1 MAKGKLGFGWMRL
14 PQKSENPED
23 IDFEQV
29 NQMVDAYLDA
39 GFDYFDTSYVYH
51 NGKSENAI
59 QRCLISRYPR
69 EKFRLASKLPTF
81 AITKEEQVEEIFAQ
95 QLEKCG
101 TEYFDYFL
109 LHNVNGIRY
118 EREIKEC
125 HMFEHMQQWKKD
137 GKIRHIGFSYH
148 DSADNLDKILSEHP
162 EVEFVQIA
170 LNYIDWNAYLIQAKK
185 CYEVI
190 RKHGCQVI
198 VMEPVKGGMLAKVP
212 EKAEALM
219 KQEAPRM
226 SPASWAIRFAAGLDG
241 ILTVLSGMSDL
252 AQVEDNISYMKDF
265 QPLND
270 RELKILKEVSR
281 IYKEEGPV
289 HTADF
294 SKYEEIS
301 PKGVSAA
308 AILEA
313 YNNCMLQPNPG
324 FAAEHNYFSV
334 EKAKHGIKTEENCI
348 PLPAVLSEGTDIS
361 DMVKEAE
368 GFLNSNLHYSD
379 LIGISICVI

>member
-39 GFDYFDTSYVYH
+39 GFDYFDTSYVCH

-368 GFLNSNLHYSD
+368 GFLNSNAFFQYE
-379 LIGISICVI
+379 VQ

>member
-29 NQMVDAYLDA
+29 NQMVDAYLDV

-137 GKIRHIGFSYH
+137 GKICHIGFSYH

-308 AILEA
+308 AILET

-368 GFLNSNLHYSD
+368 EFLNSNAFFQYE
-379 LIGISICVI
+379 VQ

>member
-81 AITKEEQVEEIFAQ
+81 AITKEEQAEEIFAQ

-198 VMEPVKGGMLAKVP
+198 VMVPVKGGMLAKVP

-368 GFLNSNLHYSD
+368 GFLNSNAFFQYE
-379 LIGISICVI
+379 VQ

>member
-308 AILEA
+308 AILET

-368 GFLNSNLHYSD
+368 GFLNSNAFFQYE
-379 LIGISICVI
+379 VQ

>member
-294 SKYEEIS
+294 NKYEEIS

-313 YNNCMLQPNPG
+313 YNNCMHQPNPG

-368 GFLNSNLHYSD
+368 GFLNSNAFFQYE
-379 LIGISICVI
+379 VQ

>member
-226 SPASWAIRFAAGLDG
+226 SPASWGIRFAAGLDG

-368 GFLNSNLHYSD
+368 GFLNSNAFFQYE
-379 LIGISICVI
+379 VQ

>member
-14 PQKSENPED
+14 PQRSENPED

-59 QRCLISRYPR
+59 KRCLISRYPR

-137 GKIRHIGFSYH
+137 GKIRYIGFSYH
-148 DSADNLDKILSEHP
+148 DSADNLDKVLSEHP

-170 LNYIDWNAYLIQAKK
+170 LNYIDWEAYLIQAKK

-212 EKAEALM
+212 KKAEALM
-219 KQEAPRM
+219 KQEAPQM

-270 RELKILKEVSR
+270 REQEILKEVSR

-294 SKYEEIS
+294 SRYEEIS

-324 FAAEHNYFSV
+324 FAGEHNYFST

-348 PLPAVLSEGTDIS
+348 PLPAVLSDGTDIS

-368 GFLNSNLHYSD
+368 EFLNSNAFFQYK
-379 LIGISICVI
+379 V

>member
-219 KQEAPRM
+219 KQEVPRM

-334 EKAKHGIKTEENCI
+334 EKAKHGIKTEENCV

-368 GFLNSNLHYSD
+368 GFLNSNAFFQYE
-379 LIGISICVI
+379 VQ

>member
-361 DMVKEAE
+361 DMLKEAE
-368 GFLNSNLHYSD
+368 GFLNSNPFFQYE
-379 LIGISICVI
+379 VQ

>member
-29 NQMVDAYLDA
+29 NQMVDAYLDV

-313 YNNCMLQPNPG
+313 YNNCMHQPNPG

-368 GFLNSNLHYSD
+368 GFLNSNAFFQYE
-379 LIGISICVI
+379 VQ

>member
-125 HMFEHMQQWKKD
+125 HMFEHMRQWKKD

-170 LNYIDWNAYLIQAKK
+170 LNYIDWSAYLIQAKK

-198 VMEPVKGGMLAKVP
+198 VMELVKGGMLAKVP

-348 PLPAVLSEGTDIS
+348 PLPAVLSEGTDIP
-361 DMVKEAE
+361 D
-368 GFLNSNLHYSD
+368 
-379 LIGISICVI
+379 I

>member
-361 DMVKEAE
+361 DMVKETE
-368 GFLNSNLHYSD
+368 GFLNSNAFFQYE
-379 LIGISICVI
+379 VQ

>member
-308 AILEA
+308 AILET

-368 GFLNSNLHYSD
+368 EFLNSNAFFQYE
-379 LIGISICVI
+379 VQ

>member
-270 RELKILKEVSR
+270 RELKILKEVSY

-289 HTADF
+289 HTTDF

-368 GFLNSNLHYSD
+368 GFLSSNAFFQYE
-379 LIGISICVI
+379 VQ

>member
-81 AITKEEQVEEIFAQ
+81 AITKEEQAEEIFAQ

-101 TEYFDYFL
+101 TAYFDYFL

-226 SPASWAIRFAAGLDG
+226 SPASWVIRFAAGLDG

-368 GFLNSNLHYSD
+368 EFLNSNAFFQYE
-379 LIGISICVI
+379 VQ

>member
-101 TEYFDYFL
+101 SEYFDYFL

-226 SPASWAIRFAAGLDG
+226 SPASWAIRFAAGLEG

-368 GFLNSNLHYSD
+368 GFLNSNAFFQYE
-379 LIGISICVI
+379 VQ

>member
-270 RELKILKEVSR
+270 RELKILKEVSC

-368 GFLNSNLHYSD
+368 GFLNSNAFFQYE
-379 LIGISICVI
+379 VQ

>member
-270 RELKILKEVSR
+270 RELKILKEVSC
-281 IYKEEGPV
+281 IYKEEGPG

-368 GFLNSNLHYSD
+368 GFLNSNAFFQYE
-379 LIGISICVI
+379 VQ

>member
-198 VMEPVKGGMLAKVP
+198 VMEPMKGGMLAKVP

-270 RELKILKEVSR
+270 RELKILKEVSC

-368 GFLNSNLHYSD
+368 GFLNSNAFFQYE
-379 LIGISICVI
+379 VQ

>member
-109 LHNVNGIRY
+109 LHNVNDIRY

-368 GFLNSNLHYSD
+368 EFLNSNAFFQYE
-379 LIGISICVI
+379 VQ

>member
-29 NQMVDAYLDA
+29 NQMLDAYLDA

-368 GFLNSNLHYSD
+368 GFLNSNAFFQYE
-379 LIGISICVI
+379 VQ

>member
-101 TEYFDYFL
+101 TEYFEYFL

-368 GFLNSNLHYSD
+368 GFLNSNAFFQYE
-379 LIGISICVI
+379 VQ

>member
-368 GFLNSNLHYSD
+368 GFLNSNAFFQYE
-379 LIGISICVI
+379 VQ

>member
-69 EKFRLASKLPTF
+69 DKFRLASKLPTF

-198 VMEPVKGGMLAKVP
+198 VMEPMKGGMLAKVP

-270 RELKILKEVSR
+270 RELKILKEVSC

-368 GFLNSNLHYSD
+368 GFLNSNAFFQYE
-379 LIGISICVI
+379 VQ

>member
-81 AITKEEQVEEIFAQ
+81 AITKEEQAEEIFAQ

-198 VMEPVKGGMLAKVP
+198 VMVPVKGGMLAKVP

-308 AILEA
+308 AILET

-368 GFLNSNLHYSD
+368 EFLNSNAFFQYE
-379 LIGISICVI
+379 VQ

>member
-101 TEYFDYFL
+101 TAYFDYFL

-270 RELKILKEVSR
+270 RELKILKEVSH

-368 GFLNSNLHYSD
+368 GFLNSNAFFQYE
-379 LIGISICVI
+379 VQ

>member
-14 PQKSENPED
+14 PQRSENPED

-59 QRCLISRYPR
+59 KRCLISRYPR

-109 LHNVNGIRY
+109 LHNVK
-118 EREIKEC
+118 EIKEC

-170 LNYIDWNAYLIQAKK
+170 LNYIDWEAYLIQAKK

-212 EKAEALM
+212 KKAEALM
-219 KQEAPRM
+219 KQEAPQM

-265 QPLND
+265 F
-270 RELKILKEVSR
+270 SR
-281 IYKEEGPV
+281 
-289 HTADF
+289 
-294 SKYEEIS
+294 YEEIS

-324 FAAEHNYFSV
+324 FAAEHNYFST

-348 PLPAVLSEGTDIS
+348 PLPAVLSDGTDIS

-368 GFLNSNLHYSD
+368 EFLNSNAFFQYK
-379 LIGISICVI
+379 V

>member
-368 GFLNSNLHYSD
+368 GFLNSNPFFQYE
-379 LIGISICVI
+379 VQ

>member
-1 MAKGKLGFGWMRL
+1 MVKGKLGFGWMRL

-101 TEYFDYFL
+101 SEYFDYFL

-226 SPASWAIRFAAGLDG
+226 SPASWAIRFAAGLEG

-308 AILEA
+308 AILET

-334 EKAKHGIKTEENCI
+334 EKAKHGIKTEKNCI

-368 GFLNSNLHYSD
+368 GFLNSNAFFQYE
-379 LIGISICVI
+379 VQ

>member
-101 TEYFDYFL
+101 SEYFDYFL

-270 RELKILKEVSR
+270 RELKILKEVSY

-289 HTADF
+289 HTTDF

-368 GFLNSNLHYSD
+368 GFLNSNAFFQYE
-379 LIGISICVI
+379 VQ

>member
-23 IDFEQV
+23 IDFEHV

-69 EKFRLASKLPTF
+69 EKFRLASKLPAF

-101 TEYFDYFL
+101 TAYFDYFL

-368 GFLNSNLHYSD
+368 GFLNSNAFFQYE
-379 LIGISICVI
+379 VQ

>member
-29 NQMVDAYLDA
+29 NQMVDAYLDV

-137 GKIRHIGFSYH
+137 GKIRHIGFSSH

-308 AILEA
+308 AILET

-368 GFLNSNLHYSD
+368 EFLNSNAFFQYE
-379 LIGISICVI
+379 VQ

>member
-29 NQMVDAYLDA
+29 NQMGDAYLDA

-212 EKAEALM
+212 EKTEALM

-368 GFLNSNLHYSD
+368 GFLNSNAFFQYE
-379 LIGISICVI
+379 VQ

>member
-226 SPASWAIRFAAGLDG
+226 SQASWAIRFAAGLDG

-368 GFLNSNLHYSD
+368 GFLNSNAFFQYE
-379 LIGISICVI
+379 VQ

>member
-170 LNYIDWNAYLIQAKK
+170 LNYIGWNAYLIQAKK

-368 GFLNSNLHYSD
+368 GFLNSNAFFQYE
-379 LIGISICVI
+379 VQ

>member
-29 NQMVDAYLDA
+29 NQMVDAYLDV

-270 RELKILKEVSR
+270 RELKILKEVSC

-368 GFLNSNLHYSD
+368 GFLNSNAFFQYE
-379 LIGISICVI
+379 VQ

>member
-81 AITKEEQVEEIFAQ
+81 AITKEEQAEEIFAQ

-101 TEYFDYFL
+101 TAYFDYFL

-368 GFLNSNLHYSD
+368 GFLNSNAFFQYE
-379 LIGISICVI
+379 VQ

>member
-109 LHNVNGIRY
+109 LHNVNDIRY

-185 CYEVI
+185 CHEVI

-252 AQVEDNISYMKDF
+252 VQVEDNISYMKDF

-361 DMVKEAE
+361 DMLKEAE
-368 GFLNSNLHYSD
+368 GFLNSNPFFQYE
-379 LIGISICVI
+379 VQ